1 MATAGHFAIQTPRS
15 EAQTL
20 NSINADDLSFPSP
33 EPSFHSPKKQKQA
46 AAAAVPQKAFLSRLT
61 QPTGNTPLAEIKNNV
76 FPRRSEFTP
85 MLKSVTKNQ
94 FMKRGFMAT
103 PSRLGKSASTSDL
116 PEMSQ
121 EMSRD
126 EDVENSNIEGVTQN
140 DENLVEMS
148 SASVSGLKIPHR
160 SPGSNDG
167 AALMT
172 LREQEKV
179 YSVGSLC

>member
-33 EPSFHSPKKQKQA
+33 EPSFHSPQKQKA
-46 AAAAVPQKAFLSRLT
+46 APVAAQKGFLSRLT
-61 QPTGNTPLAEIKNNV
+61 QPTGNTPLAEIKNNA

-85 MLKSVTKNQ
+85 MLMSVTKNQ
-94 FMKRGFMAT
+94 FLKRGFMPT
-103 PSRLGKSASTSDL
+103 PSRLGKSASTSDI
-116 PEMSQ
+116 PEMSE
-121 EMSRD
+121 EMTRD
-126 EDVENSNIEGVTQN
+126 EEDAENTNVEGVTQG

-148 SASVSGLKIPHR
+148 SASVSGLKIPGR

-172 LREQEKV
+172 LREQEKAP
-179 YSVGSLC
+179 SQGNRD

>member
-20 NSINADDLSFPSP
+20 NSINAEDLSFPSP
-33 EPSFHSPKKQKQA
+33 EPSFHSPQKQKQPG
-46 AAAAVPQKAFLSRLT
+46 PQKPFLSRLR
-61 QPTGNTPLAEIKNNV
+61 QPTGSTPLAEIKNNV
-76 FPRRSEFTP
+76 FPRRNEFTP

-94 FMKRGFMAT
+94 FFKKGFTAT

-121 EMSRD
+121 DMSQE
-126 EDVENSNIEGVTQN
+126 EDVENSNMEGVTQN

-148 SASVSGLKIPHR
+148 SASMSGLKIPQR
-160 SPGSNDG
+160 SPGSGDG

-179 YSVGSLC
+179 RFTGSLD

>member
-1 MATAGHFAIQTPRS
+1 
-15 EAQTL
+15 
-20 NSINADDLSFPSP
+20 
-33 EPSFHSPKKQKQA
+33 
-46 AAAAVPQKAFLSRLT
+46 
-61 QPTGNTPLAEIKNNV
+61 
-76 FPRRSEFTP
+76 
-85 MLKSVTKNQ
+85 
-94 FMKRGFMAT
+94 MAT

-121 EMSRD
+121 QDMSQM
-126 EDVENSNIEGVTQN
+126 EDQENTNVEGVTQN

-148 SASVSGLKIPHR
+148 SASVSGLKIPQR

-179 YSVGSLC
+179 YP

>member
-33 EPSFHSPKKQKQA
+33 EPSFHSPQKQKQA
-46 AAAAVPQKAFLSRLT
+46 GPPQKGFLSRLT

-76 FPRRSEFTP
+76 FPQRRSEFTP

-94 FMKRGFMAT
+94 FMNKRAFMAT

-121 EMSRD
+121 QDMSQM
-126 EDVENSNIEGVTQN
+126 EDQENTNVEGVTQN

-148 SASVSGLKIPHR
+148 SASVSGLKIPQR

-179 YSVGSLC
+179 YP